1 MIRKL
6 SIFFLTVVIPL
17 TPAFTAVT
25 KDFSAEQYKRAA
37 WMTTRFYGGQ
47 RSGIGP
53 NWLIMEHENPAYR
66 TSFTKDADG
75 SRNLEGGWFD
85 CGDHVTFGQTFF
97 FSAYVLAKAYEAF
110 PRGFHDL
117 YTGVD
122 YSDYLKSQD
131 WDLTGGKPNGIP
143 DLLEEVKYA
152 TDWIIKAAPDANTFY
167 YEKGSGQYDHT
178 TWVTA
183 GKMSSQKVE
192 EGGEPRPIAKNPD
205 DGHMASFASA
215 VLSLM
220 SRLYEKYDPAYAQL
234 CLKHAEYAYNYA
246 KPRKNRAVGAK
257 TGGFYGAPKAPVLAF
272 VIAAAEMYKTTG
284 DAKYL
289 SDVNADRNRI
299 ETHNYGF
306 DYSNFHDLAPYAI
319 ATCVPSLK
327 DTMLQIM
334 KKTFVDYYLQS
345 VNNEK
350 VCTKGNG
357 GWGAL
362 RYPANHAL
370 VVALYSRAM
379 GITTLD
385 QFIYDQIDYIM
396 GANNAKQS
404 FITGFCE
411 GCNKEPKLIHHRNF
425 FLRDDNPKD
434 ADKEKMVIPQRNR
447 YFGYLVGGKWVSTEY
462 TESVTNY
469 ATTEGGIDYN
479 AGLVGALGYIV
490 SDLLPA
496 DTSKMGPVSNG
507 KRIVTLKNHF
517 GTTLFSNGGVL
528 TLTPGTNE
536 TIISAT
542 LFTSSGKVLYKKNFS
557 AGERL
562 VIPVGN
568 SSGLYL
574 VKVMNS
580 AGVGHFMPIVVH

>member
-1 MIRKL
+1 
-6 SIFFLTVVIPL
+6 
-17 TPAFTAVT
+17 
-25 KDFSAEQYKRAA
+25 
-37 WMTTRFYGGQ
+37 
-47 RSGIGP
+47 
-53 NWLIMEHENPAYR
+53 
-66 TSFTKDADG
+66 
-75 SRNLEGGWFD
+75 
-85 CGDHVTFGQTFF
+85 
-97 FSAYVLAKAYEAF
+97 
-110 PRGFHDL
+110 
-117 YTGVD
+117 
-122 YSDYLKSQD
+122 
-131 WDLTGGKPNGIP
+131 
-143 DLLEEVKYA
+143 
-152 TDWIIKAAPDANTFY
+152 
-167 YEKGSGQYDHT
+167 
-178 TWVTA
+178 
-183 GKMSSQKVE
+183 MSSQKVE

-220 SRLYEKYDPAYAQL
+220 SRLYVKYDPVYAQL
-234 CLKHAEYAYNYA
+234 CAKHAEYAYNYA
-246 KPRKNRAVGAK
+246 KPRKNQAVGAK
-257 TGGFYGAPKAPVLAF
+257 TGDFYGIPKAPVLAF
-272 VIAAAEMYKTTG
+272 VVAAAEMYKTTG

-319 ATCVPSLK
+319 ATCVPSLR

-345 VNNEK
+345 VNGEK

-379 GITTLD
+379 GITTHD

-396 GANNAKQS
+396 GSNNAKQS

-425 FLRDDNPKD
+425 FLRDDNPTD
-434 ADKEKMVIPQRNR
+434 DEKAMMTIPSRNR
-447 YFGYLVGGKWVSTEY
+447 YFGYLVGGKWASNEY

-479 AGLVGALGYIV
+479 AGLVGTLGYIV
-490 SDLLPA
+490 SNLLPA
-496 DTSKMGPVSNG
+496 DTSKMKPVANEKRTVTPG
-507 KRIVTLKNHF
+507 KHF
-517 GTTLFSNGGVL
+517 GTTLFSNDGVL
-528 TLTPGTNE
+528 TLTQGTNE
-536 TIISAT
+536 IITTAT
-542 LFTSSGKVLYKKNFS
+542 LLTPSGKVLYKKNFS
-557 AGERL
+557 EGERL
-562 VIPVGN
+562 VIPVGH

-574 VKVMNS
+574 VKVTNS
-580 AGVGHFMPIVVH
+580 SGLDHFMPLIVH